1 MTRLRRGDKQWTASP
16 VSCLHLALRSWRQR
30 IKSVGLPTRIVLL
43 LTLLLSLLTACH
55 RNTPT
60 PPPVINEGSITLYL
74 ISGSVWVQR
83 VKGSA
88 WVQEQGEL
96 QLSFDHKIQARDENA
111 ELELSDRSILRLM
124 PASEIQIIRA
134 ALPDERPVFRLLKG
148 TLEVVA
154 HSSSFLVDTERNVSV
169 SFTLRRLSM
178 SIIPLQPGT
187 VFRLRLEE
195 ESTFLNVDTGLV
207 GVTSRDQETTLST
220 GEQAIVGA
228 DEKLQ
233 VIAVPTATPT
243 EEITVTPTLPP
254 GVTPTD
260 TPTPTP
266 EATPTPQITFT
277 PTPTPTPTS
286 LPMLYPAPMLVQ
298 INDGAVVH
306 LGYKF
311 SLSWPPI
318 ENLDS
323 RDWYEVQVW
332 QGDAQPEAAH
342 WTRDNFWE
350 VDKNAYPLGSYHWR
364 VIVVRRTGETRLGE
378 VSPPSETRTFHVEP
392 PPQPTKPPPPTQPP
406 PPPPTNTPKPPPTPV
421 PTPPS

>member
-1 MTRLRRGDKQWTASP
+1 
-16 VSCLHLALRSWRQR
+16 
-30 IKSVGLPTRIVLL
+30 
-43 LTLLLSLLTACH
+43 
-55 RNTPT
+55 
-60 PPPVINEGSITLYL
+60 
-74 ISGSVWVQR
+74 VWVQR
-83 VKGSA
+83 VRGNA

-96 QLSFDHKIQARDENA
+96 KLSFDHKIQARDENA

-124 PASEIQIIRA
+124 PASEIQIIKA
-134 ALPDERPVFRLLKG
+134 TPPDERPVFRLLKG

-154 HSSSFLVDTERNVSV
+154 RSSSFLVDTDRNVSV

-178 SIIPLQPGT
+178 AITPLQPDT
-187 VFRLRLEE
+187 TFRLWLEE
-195 ESTFLNVDTGLV
+195 ESSFLSVDTGQV
-207 GVTSRDQETTLST
+207 EVTSRDQKATLSA

-243 EEITVTPTLPP
+243 VAIPTTPTLPP

-260 TPTPTP
+260 TLTPTP
-266 EATPTPQITFT
+266 EATPTPSITST
-277 PTPTPTPTS
+277 PTPTPTPTALS
-286 LPMLYPAPMLVQ
+286 ILYPAPALVQ

-311 SLSWPPI
+311 TLSWQPI

-342 WTRDNFWE
+342 WTQDNFWE

-364 VIVVRRTGETRLGE
+364 VIVVRRAGEIRLGE

-421 PTPPS
+421 PTPSS